1 MNKAL
6 CCLLGL
12 LLAAATLPAQ
22 EGKTAPE
29 EPREFVVAFSPK
41 ELTLD
46 PLHIYTTLESEL
58 STAIYEGLVTYHP
71 FTLEPVPG
79 VAYRWKLSPDRKT
92 WRFLLR
98 ENARFSNGD
107 PVRAGDFRES
117 WLRVLDPE
125 GGAEYSF
132 LFDVIRGARDYRL
145 GRSREVA
152 GIRVVADHELEVELE
167 KPASHFLKLLC
178 HTTFVP
184 LHSSY
189 RQRRGWDTEAT
200 LIGNG
205 PFYLHARGP
214 GELALRRN
222 QLYWDAPRVEL
233 ESLRVRFLE
242 DEQEI
247 SQGFNKGEIHWSTD
261 WDTELLL
268 DRTKIVFN
276 PLFATSYFFFV
287 CAQAPWSDSRVRRA
301 LALLVPWEQVR
312 SKDTLLPTSR
322 LIPPIP
328 SYPEV
333 KGIQG
338 PDRDE
343 ALRLLEQAG
352 YPGGR
357 GLPPVDFKLPDDPE
371 STRVAGLMAEAW
383 KRELALEVRLTSL
396 PFDRY
401 LAEVKRPDF
410 TLGAGTWIGD
420 YADPLTFLQMWT
432 ADSNLNDA
440 RFVDEEFEALIDGS
454 HGAEPK
460 ARYERLAQS
469 EELLL
474 QRAVILPISYS
485 PAFNLIDLD
494 RVEGWFPN
502 VLNIHPFKY
511 IRFRTLRVPEGVVS
525 R

>member
-1 MNKAL
+1 MKRSWV
-6 CCLLGL
+6 LLGL
-12 LLAAATLPAQ
+12 LLAAAALRLPAQ
-22 EGKTAPE
+22 EPAAD
-29 EPREFVVAFSPK
+29 EPREFVVAFGPK

-46 PLHIYTTLESEL
+46 PLHIYTTVESEL

-79 VAYRWKLSPDRKT
+79 VAHDWRLSPDKT
-92 WRFLLR
+92 IYRFFLR

-107 PVRAGDFRES
+107 PVRAADFRDS

-125 GGAEYSF
+125 AGAEYSF
-132 LFDVIRGARDYRL
+132 LFDVIKGARDYRL

-152 GIRVVADHELEVELE
+152 GIRVAGDRELVVELE

-184 LHSSY
+184 LHPGY
-189 RQRRGWDTEAT
+189 RDRSDWDDEPTV
-200 LIGNG
+200 IGNG

-214 GELALRRN
+214 GELDLRRN
-222 QLYWDAPRVEL
+222 QLYWDAARVEL
-233 ESLRVRFLE
+233 DAVRVRFLE
-242 DEQEI
+242 DEQQI
-247 SQGFNKGEIHWSTD
+247 SQGFNKGEIHWSTN

-268 DRTKIVFN
+268 DPTKIVFN

-287 CAQAPWSDSRVRRA
+287 CAEVPWSDARVRRA
-301 LALLVPWEQVR
+301 LALLVPWDEVR
-312 SKDTLLPTSR
+312 SEDTLLPSSR

-328 SYPEV
+328 VYPEV
-333 KGIQG
+333 QGIQK

-343 ALRLLEQAG
+343 ALRLLEEAG

-357 GLPPVDFKLPDDPE
+357 GLPPVVFKLPDDPE
-371 STRVAGLMAEAW
+371 SARVAGIMAEAW
-383 KRELALEVRLTSL
+383 KGELGVETRLIALPYS
-396 PFDRY
+396 RY
-401 LAEVKRPDF
+401 LGEVKKPDF
-410 TLGAGTWIGD
+410 TLGSAIWIGD

-432 ADSNLNDA
+432 AESNLNDA
-440 RFVDEEFEALIDGS
+440 RFADSEFEALIDGS
-454 HGAEPK
+454 FGEEGE
-460 ARYERLAQS
+460 ARYKELGKS

-474 QRAVILPISYS
+474 QRAVVLPISHT

-511 IRFRTLRVPEGVVS
+511 IRFRTLRVPPGVA
-525 R
+525 RL